1 MGAKPTAEITKAFD
15 PEGTLKLKLPL
26 ALVVVPVRVPL
37 TITEALATGAP
48 EASETLPETVRFC
61 AVSCPARS
69 NTLHNKSKIF
79 LMSFC
84 LV

>member
-15 PEGTLKLKLPL
+15 PVGTLKLKLPL
-26 ALVVVPVRVPL
+26 ALVVVPVLVPL
-37 TITEALATGAP
+37 TITEALATGVP
-48 EASETLPETVRFC
+48 VASETFPETVRVC
-61 AVSCPARS
+61 AVSCPAMNS
-69 NTLHNKSKIF
+69 MPHNKSKIF